1 MSIFQRI
8 GQYFRRKRMRRSLRV
23 RAYAG
28 KRGVSKIYSSPL
40 IPIIKVVVI
49 VVLIAGAGFSVYK
62 WGIPYAKT
70 MFEEEAAAPTPT
82 PLATPTPPPATYAK
96 ADMSDLETEVA
107 IPHWFITDPYYYNGK
122 IIYTSGQVAATAP
135 NALDSVFVYDIG
147 SKESTEITTPTRLV
161 GDGDDPDEPAGNNY
175 FGAKINETWIVWI
188 ESDYNNRGGGRILAY
203 DRRTNESFVLR
214 EYLYGMPELF
224 LSGDYCL
231 FNVSTGSK
239 SDKIYLYNLDNQE
252 VVLLRD
258 YNYSTEPFSI
268 STPSICASE
277 IIWVDAMVEDTGIT
291 KTTIKSIKIKEDLSF
306 ENDPYVFDTYV
317 YNPITNGEA
326 IVFLNTQRS
335 LDGDLMISVGGNDP
349 VVVATG
355 VLNYDL
361 GDHFVAYTKD
371 TAIYVYYWADGS
383 TGRLS
388 NSNSKAILASVS
400 DNIVL
405 WYDITDGIIG
415 EKEKDRDVLM
425 MAEVPFEK

>member
-1 MSIFQRI
+1 
-8 GQYFRRKRMRRSLRV
+8 MRRSLRV

-28 KRGVSKIYSSPL
+28 KRGVSKVYSSPL
-40 IPIIKVVVI
+40 IPIIKVAVI
-49 VVLIAGAGFSVYK
+49 VIVIAGAGFSVYK

-70 MFEEEAAAPTPT
+70 LFEEEAAAPTPT
-82 PLATPTPPPATYAK
+82 PIATPTQPPATYAK
-96 ADMSDLETEVA
+96 ADMSDLETEIK

-122 IIYTSGQVAATAP
+122 IIYTSGQEAATAP
-135 NALDSVFVYDIG
+135 NAIDNLLIYDIG
-147 SKESTEITTPTRLV
+147 SNSYTRVETPTRLV
-161 GDGDDPDEPAGNNY
+161 GDGDAEDEPAGNNY
-175 FGAKINETWIVWI
+175 FGAQMNESWIVWL
-188 ESDYNNRGGGRILAY
+188 ESDYSNRGGGRILAY

-214 EYLYGMPELF
+214 EYIYGMADIF

-231 FNVSTGSK
+231 FTVATGAK
-239 SDKIYLYNLDNQE
+239 KDKIYLYDLNKQE
-252 VVLLRD
+252 VVLLRN

-268 STPSICASE
+268 STPSICDTE
-277 IIWVDAMVEDTGIT
+277 IIWVDAMTEETGIT
-291 KTTIKSIKIKEDLSF
+291 QTTLRSIKIKENLSF
-306 ENDPYVFDTYV
+306 DNDSYVFDTYV

-335 LDGDLMISVGGNDP
+335 LSGDLMISVGGNDP

-371 TAIYVYYWADGS
+371 TSIYVYYWADGS
-383 TGRLS
+383 TGQLS
-388 NSNSKAILASVS
+388 NRNSKAILASVS
-400 DNIVL
+400 DNVVL